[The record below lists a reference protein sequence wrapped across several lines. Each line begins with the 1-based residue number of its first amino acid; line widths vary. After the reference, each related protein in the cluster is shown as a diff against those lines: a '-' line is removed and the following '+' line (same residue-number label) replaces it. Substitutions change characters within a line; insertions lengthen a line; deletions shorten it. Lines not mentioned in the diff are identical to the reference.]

1 MHRGPLALLLIALA
15 AVLGGCGA
23 AAEREAKV
31 GGAPTPAPVAPAG
44 ATSVLTGS
52 MPLIDGS
59 PAALDRYVGKV
70 VLVVNTASQCGYT
83 SQYADLQKI
92 YTRYEKQGLVVLGFP
107 SNDFQQEFA
116 DDGEIRSF
124 CSTRFGVTFPLFA
137 RSAVTGADANPLF
150 ASLAKQPDGIGAPP
164 QWNFTKY
171 LLDRDGRPVRRWPSN
186 MEPSLPAVTNVIE
199 ALLAAPA
206 PSGA

>member
-1 MHRGPLALLLIALA
+1 MHRGPVLLLALVALVLA
-15 AVLGGCGA
+15 ACGGA
-23 AAEREAKV
+23 TEREAKV
-31 GGAPTPAPVAPAG
+31 GGAPLAAPTPPVG

-59 PAALDRYVGKV
+59 PTPLDRYAGKV

-83 SQYADLQKI
+83 SQYEGLQKV
-92 YTRYEKQGLVVLGFP
+92 YERYADRGLVVLGFP

-137 RSAVTGADANPLF
+137 RSAVTGGDANPVF
-150 ASLAKQPDGIGAPP
+150 AALATQPDGIGAPP

-171 LLDRDGRPVRRWPSN
+171 LLDRSGRPVRRWASN
-186 MEPSLPAVTNVIE
+186 VEPSLPAVTNQIE
-199 ALLAAPA
+199 ALLAEPGPDAA
-206 PSGA
+206 